1 MSPIAISSVQFGHSV
16 VSDFLWPHGLQHT
29 RFPCLSPAP
38 RACSNSCPLSRW
50 YHPTIS
56 SSVIPF
62 SSCLQSFRASGA
74 FQMSQ
79 FFKSGG
85 QSVGVSASASVL
97 PMSTQ
102 DWSPLRW
109 IGWISLQSKGLW
121 RVFSTQQFKSTNFSV
136 LSFLYS
142 PTLTSIYAYWKT
154 HSLD

>member
-1 MSPIAISSVQFGHSV
+1 MLFSSVVAPSV
-16 VSDFLWPHGLQHT
+16 MSDSLWPRGQQHARRPWQST
-29 RFPCLSPAP
+29 TPWVY
-38 RACSNSCPLSRW
+38 SNSCPLSW
-50 YHPTIS
+50 WCHPAIL

-62 SSCLQSFRASGA
+62 SSCAQSFPASGA

-121 RVFSTQQFKSTNFSV
+121 RVFSTQQFKSTNS
-136 LSFLYS
+136 LALRFLYS
-142 PTLTSIYAYWKT
+142 SAPTPIHDYWKN
-154 HSLD
+154 HSFD